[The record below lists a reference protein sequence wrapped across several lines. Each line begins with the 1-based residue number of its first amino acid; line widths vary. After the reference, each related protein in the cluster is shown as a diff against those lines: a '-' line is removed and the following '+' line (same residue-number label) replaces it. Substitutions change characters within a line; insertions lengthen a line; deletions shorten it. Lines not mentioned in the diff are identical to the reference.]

1 MDERIQGG
9 TGLTMVLVFYLNRML
24 GAMGIGQC
32 ASTRVM
38 AHPNECVG
46 FTVCSNYCLSDGTQR
61 HVVMQWDGEGRAA
74 CGGVRM
80 EGSCQG
86 ESCVSLTM

>member
-1 MDERIQGG
+1 MGAKSFPVDERIQGG

-46 FTVCSNYCLSDGTQR
+46 FTVCSNYRLSDGTRDMWSCSGMGKGGQ
-61 HVVMQWDGEGRAA
+61 HVAG
-74 CGGVRM
+74 
-80 EGSCQG
+80 
-86 ESCVSLTM
+86 